1 MFETLTLKERK
12 QLRNEVNSILNKK
25 FTTKKNTII
34 VDKSGILYREVGREI
49 GLFCNGIS
57 LHKSIVENIQFTSS
71 ALYTHTKL
79 HKVEV
84 GRITRQLSTQIVS
97 SCYIVQRIEELTK
110 RVQFNLR
117 HGIGDVHEVVLSYK
131 NSIREVCA
139 SYKEKKKEMI
149 QNLMDN
155 FLIMRD
161 SRKYILVYKEERNL
175 LLSSESAKE
184 EIEKLTS
191 NIDKQIKAEKD
202 KIKKLQL
209 KKKKIKDIYDTC
221 YK

>member
-34 VDKSGILYREVGREI
+34 VDNAYTLHRKI

-57 LHKSIVENIQFTSS
+57 LHKSIVEKIQFTSS
-71 ALYTHTKL
+71 VLYTHTKL

-84 GRITRQLSTQIVS
+84 SEITKQLSTRIVN
-97 SCYIVQRIEELTK
+97 SCIVRRVEALTEQ
-110 RVQFNLR
+110 VQHRLKW
-117 HGIGDVHEVVLSYK
+117 GIGDVHEVVLSYK
-131 NSIREVCA
+131 NSIKEVCER
-139 SYKEKKKEMI
+139 YKEKKKEMI
-149 QNLMDN
+149 QSLMDN
-155 FLIMRD
+155 FLIIHD
-161 SRKYILVYKEERNL
+161 SRKYILICKEERNL

-191 NIDKQIKAEKD
+191 NIDERIKAEKE

-209 KKKKIKDIYDTC
+209 EKKKIKDIYDTC

>member
-1 MFETLTLKERK
+1 MKWIVFLTRN
-12 QLRNEVNSILNKK
+12 LRQ
-25 FTTKKNTII
+25 KKNTI
-34 VDKSGILYREVGREI
+34 VVHSVFTLNRKI

-84 GRITRQLSTQIVS
+84 SEITKQLSTQIVN
-97 SCYIVQRIEELTK
+97 SCIVQRVEALTEQ
-110 RVQFNLR
+110 VQHRLKW
-117 HGIGDVHEVVLSYK
+117 GIGDVHEVVLLYK
-131 NSIREVCA
+131 DSIIETCE

-161 SRKYILVYKEERNL
+161 SKKYILVYKEECNL